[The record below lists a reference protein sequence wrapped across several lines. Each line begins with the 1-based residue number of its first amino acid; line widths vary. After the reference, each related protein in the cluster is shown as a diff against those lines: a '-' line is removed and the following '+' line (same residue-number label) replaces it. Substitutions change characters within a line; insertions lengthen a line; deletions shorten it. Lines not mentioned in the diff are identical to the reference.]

1 MELIFII
8 SCITLY
14 IIIFLTIDEIVSNII
29 YLKNERKTLYKL
41 INELKKE
48 NDEETT
54 EELNYKDLKEEI
66 NKLKTEELNYKD
78 LKEEINKLKA
88 DTKSFETFKTY
99 AKEEFKEVFESI
111 RFSNDEIVRIKNVVF
126 KSSQASETQ
135 SLDLKDE

>member
-48 NDEETT
+48 NDEDTT
-54 EELNYKDLKEEI
+54 EEI
-66 NKLKTEELNYKD
+66 NKLKTEELNYID

>member
-1 MELIFII
+1 MEHIFII

-29 YLKNERKTLYKL
+29 YLKNERKNLYKL

-48 NDEETT
+48 NDEETS
-54 EELNYKDLKEEI
+54 KR
-66 NKLKTEELNYKD
+66 LKTEELKT
-78 LKEEINKLKA
+78 EEMKTEEELNKLKI
-88 DTKSFETFKTY
+88 KIESFKTY
-99 AKEEFKEVFESI
+99 VKDEFKEVFESI

-126 KSSQASETQ
+126 KSSQSSETQ

>member
-54 EELNYKDLKEEI
+54 EEI

-88 DTKSFETFKTY
+88 DTKSFESFKTY

>member
-48 NDEETT
+48 NDEDTT
-54 EELNYKDLKEEI
+54 EEI
-66 NKLKTEELNYKD
+66 NKLKTEELNYID
-78 LKEEINKLKA
+78 SKEEINKLKA

>member
-1 MELIFII
+1 MEHIFII
-8 SCITLY
+8 SCIILY

-54 EELNYKDLKEEI
+54 EEINYKDLKEEI
-66 NKLKTEELNYKD
+66 NKLKT
-78 LKEEINKLKA
+78 

-99 AKEEFKEVFESI
+99 VKDEFKEVFESI

-126 KSSQASETQ
+126 KSSQSSETQ

>member
-48 NDEETT
+48 NDEETI

-66 NKLKTEELNYKD
+66 NKLKT
-78 LKEEINKLKA
+78 

-99 AKEEFKEVFESI
+99 VKEEFKDVFECI